1 MEERIF
7 GSRKLKIT
15 LFLDPENLG
24 PTVNTSYDEMSP
36 YIHPDN
42 LTLYFSSNGHLG
54 FGDFDLFLCRR
65 DSSNQE
71 WGSAIN
77 LVIQ

>member
-1 MEERIF
+1 M
-7 GSRKLKIT
+7 
-15 LFLDPENLG
+15 
-24 PTVNTSYDEMSP
+24 SYDEMSP

-65 DSSNQE
+65 IHQIKNGDL
-71 WGSAIN
+71 WLI
-77 LVIQ
+77 